1 MTRLLHLHMFR
12 GVLRRLRGDDRERGV
27 ALASVIGL
35 GAVLLLLSVTMI
47 SVAVSGSVKA
57 RGDSDYNAAIAA
69 AYAGVEDYQS
79 KLANNNAYSQYG
91 VRATSFSSGSSFTGT
106 NGNPAFGKGKAGTW
120 QTVPGSDAS
129 YRYEVDTSQY
139 SSKGSLRLRS
149 TGRVGD
155 TTRSVVADLKQDGFL
170 DYVYFTDFEISDPA
184 LSSTNCSPAYEW
196 AVNSRPS
203 CTTIQFAPGD
213 VINGPLHT
221 NDTMVVCGGPQF
233 LGATT
238 TASTRAN
245 RFNSATGA
253 NCTGTPVFGKDKKA
267 TPDYAAQ
274 ITMPQTNDKM
284 KQETRADLSGSTVP
298 NPGCLYTGPTSI
310 TLNGDGTMT
319 VYSPWTKS
327 TQLNNGAETGAVR
340 TPVKCGIVG
349 DRAGGGSLGSPGGQ
363 TLPVLDGNLIYVQD
377 VPTASGNVNARVGSN
392 LPAKYSCTGA
402 DGAVAGNGVGFPA
415 AGETGASYSCTAGD
429 VFVKGT
435 LKGNMTIAAY
445 NFVYVTGD
453 VLLADSARD
462 MLGLV
467 GTNAV
472 YVYNPTKTYSTT
484 TTRYRTEYYTCYY
497 NGRAY
502 NCPRDVPY
510 DETTYSTGLMD
521 RTASDRTIQA
531 AILSV
536 AHTFTVQNY
545 NQDGGYPKG
554 KLNVLGSISQKFRG
568 PVATTGA
575 TGYTKSYVYD
585 PRMRYTAPPKFLSP
599 VSTSYGV
606 THIVESQTAV
616 DWTGKEVVS

>member
-1 MTRLLHLHMFR
+1 MTRLLHLR
-12 GVLRRLRGDDRERGV
+12 LLSGVLRRLRGGDRDRGV

-35 GAVLLLLSVTMI
+35 GTVLLLLSVTMI
-47 SVAVSGSVKA
+47 SVAVSGTVKA
-57 RGDSDYNAAIAA
+57 RGDSDFNAAIAA

-91 VRATSFSSGSSFTGT
+91 VRATSFSAGSSFTGT
-106 NGNPAFGKGKAGTW
+106 NGNPAFGAGKAGSW

-139 SSKGSLRLRS
+139 STKGSLRLRS

-184 LSSTNCSPAYEW
+184 LSSAACSPAYEW
-196 AVNSRPS
+196 AVASRPS

-233 LGATT
+233 LGTTT
-238 TASTRAN
+238 TASTRPN
-245 RFNSATGA
+245 RFTAATGSS
-253 NCTGTPVFGKDKKA
+253 CTGTPVFGKDKKS

-284 KQETRADLSGSTVP
+284 KQETRSDLTGSTVP

-327 TQLNNGAETGAVR
+327 TQLANAAETGSAVN
-340 TPVKCGIVG
+340 PSKCGIVG
-349 DRAGGGSLGSPGGQ
+349 ERASGGTLGSPGGQ
-363 TLPVLDGNLIYVQD
+363 TLPVLDGNLVYVQD
-377 VPTASGNVNARVGSN
+377 VPTALANVNARLGTAV
-392 LPAKYSCTGA
+392 PTKYSCTGA
-402 DGAVAGNGVGFPA
+402 DGVVAGNGVGFPA
-415 AGETGASYSCTAGD
+415 VGETGASYGCTTGD

-435 LKGNMTIAAY
+435 LKGTMTIAASNY
-445 NFVYVTGD
+445 VYVTGD

-497 NGRAY
+497 YGFPY
-502 NCPRDVPY
+502 SCSRDVPY
-510 DETTYSTGLMD
+510 DETSYSTGLMD
-521 RTASDRTIQA
+521 RSKSDRTIQA

-568 PVATTGA
+568 PVATTGS
-575 TGYTKSYVYD
+575 TGYQKQYVYD

-616 DWTGKEVVS
+616 DWTGKEIVP

>member
-1 MTRLLHLHMFR
+1 MTRLLHLRLFAR
-12 GVLRRLRGDDRERGV
+12 ALRRLRGDDRERGI

-35 GAVLLLLSVTMI
+35 GAVLLLMSVTMVT
-47 SVAVSGSVKA
+47 VAVSGTVKA
-57 RGDSDYNAAIAA
+57 RGDSDFNAAVAA

-91 VRATSFSSGSSFTGT
+91 VRATSFSAGSTFTGT
-106 NGNPAFGKGKAGTW
+106 NQNPAFGKGKNGTW

-139 SSKGSLRLRS
+139 SSKGTLRLRS

-170 DYVYFTDFEISDPA
+170 DYVYFTDYEISDPA
-184 LSSTNCSPAYEW
+184 LSSRSCSPAYEW
-196 AVNSRPS
+196 AVSSRPS

-221 NDTMVVCGGPQF
+221 NDTMVICGGPQF
-233 LGATT
+233 LGTTT
-238 TASTRAN
+238 TASTRTN
-245 RFNSATGA
+245 RYNSATGA
-253 NCTGTPVFGKDKKA
+253 NCSGTPVFGKEKNA
-267 TPDYAAQ
+267 TPGYAPQ

-284 KQETRADLSGSTVP
+284 KQETRADLTGSTVP

-327 TQLNNGAETGAVR
+327 TQLNNAAETGS
-340 TPVKCGIVG
+340 VKNPSQCGVPG
-349 DRAGGGSLGSPGGQ
+349 DKAGGGSLGSPGGQ
-363 TLPVLDGNLIYVQD
+363 TLPVLDNNLVYVQE
-377 VPTASGNVNARVGSN
+377 VPTATANVNYTRGT
-392 LPAKYSCTGA
+392 PPKYSCTGA
-402 DGAVAGNGVGFPA
+402 DGAAAGNGVGFPA

-435 LKGNMTIAAY
+435 LKGTMTIAAY
-445 NFVYVTGD
+445 NYVYVTGD
-453 VLLADSARD
+453 VLLADTARD

-472 YVYNPTKTYSTT
+472 YVYNPTKTYETT
-484 TTRYRTEYYTCYY
+484 TTRYRTEYYDCRDNRGRPATCQRY
-497 NGRAY
+497 
-502 NCPRDVPY
+502 VPY

-521 RTASDRTIQA
+521 RSASDRTIQA